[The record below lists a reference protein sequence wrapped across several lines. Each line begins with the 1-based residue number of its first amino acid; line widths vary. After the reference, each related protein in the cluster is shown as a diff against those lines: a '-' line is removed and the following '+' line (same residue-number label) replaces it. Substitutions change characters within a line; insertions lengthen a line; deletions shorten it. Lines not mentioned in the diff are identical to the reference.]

1 MRVPPARSVGK
12 AKFVNNLESRPM
24 FKPKRAVISRRVKFK
39 ICLLVHQNPPKKGKL
54 KRRKVLKPSWLCPRL
69 IFCLERAAMAVTLQP
84 LQLRGTFVVAE
95 WTFVEALNSDYN
107 YDQKENKTADEVQTS
122 TKKSKRATAMGNEK
136 RTGDRQRR
144 VATNQTMVIWCVDTP
159 PYSAD
164 PEHHEKH

>member
-1 MRVPPARSVGK
+1 
-12 AKFVNNLESRPM
+12 
-24 FKPKRAVISRRVKFK
+24 
-39 ICLLVHQNPPKKGKL
+39 
-54 KRRKVLKPSWLCPRL
+54 
-69 IFCLERAAMAVTLQP
+69 MAVTLQP

-107 YDQKENKTADEVQTS
+107 YDQIENKTADEVQTS
-122 TKKSKRATAMGNEK
+122 TKKSKRRRAKAMGNEK

-159 PYSAD
+159 THSAD